1 MFHHRLSLSLVLLLL
16 FTLWGWG
23 CHSDKIVMVTAG
35 RAVPPTAAFTWSCT
49 NWTCAFNSTSE
60 AGSAKITSWTWLFG
74 DGTQGTGAS
83 PTHVYA
89 ATPGMR
95 QYLVTLAISDQT
107 FERSASHTITAT
119 PP

>member
-1 MFHHRLSLSLVLLLL
+1 MFRHRLSLALVLL
-16 FTLWGWG
+16 FTLWG
-23 CHSDKIVMVTAG
+23 CHSERIVAVTAG

-49 NWTCAFNSTSE
+49 SWTCAFNSTGDP
-60 AGSAKITSWTWLFG
+60 GSAPITSWTWLFG

-95 QYLVTLAISDQT
+95 QYTVTLAVGDGM
-107 FERSASHTITAT
+107 FERSTSHTVTAT

>member
-1 MFHHRLSLSLVLLLL
+1 MFRHRLLLALVLL
-16 FTLWGWG
+16 FTLWS
-23 CHSDKIVMVTAG
+23 CQSDKIVMVTAG

-49 NWTCAFNSTSE
+49 SWTCAFNSTSE
-60 AGSAKITSWTWLFG
+60 PGSAPLTAWLWAFG
-74 DGTQGTGAS
+74 DGTQTTGPS

-95 QYLVTLAISDQT
+95 QYVVTLDVSDPM
-107 FERSASHTITAT
+107 FERSVTHTVTAT